1 MSTTQPQFAGRSLFG
16 HTRSALLAMLYGH
29 ADQSFYVRQ
38 LVRAIG
44 AGHGALQRELKYLTE
59 MGLVLR
65 RNQGNQVLYQANSQS
80 PIFSEIKGLITK
92 TVGIHDV
99 IRSALASLGPE
110 IQIVFVYGS
119 VARQKERANSDVD
132 LMVLGDASFS
142 EVVSALGPA
151 QKALGREINPTVFPA
166 SEFRSKLAAGSH
178 FLRSVMKEKRLF
190 VLGTENELAKL
201 ASKQLAGSAH
211 NKS

>member
-1 MSTTQPQFAGRSLFG
+1 MHAQFAGRSLFG
-16 HTRSALLAMLYGH
+16 HTRSALLALLYGH

-38 LVRAIG
+38 LVRAVG

-65 RNQGNQVLYQANSQS
+65 RTQGNQVLYQANSQS

-99 IRSALASLGPE
+99 IRSALVSLGPE
-110 IQIVFVYGS
+110 IQIAFVYGS

-151 QKALGREINPTVFPA
+151 QKALGREINPTLFPV
-166 SEFRSKLAAGSH
+166 SEFRSKLTGGDH

-190 VLGTENELAKL
+190 VLGTENELTKL